1 VRPFL
6 AVTLAASVL
15 GLVAC
20 GSQSRVSTPKAPRL
34 PRAVAAS
41 LAHRSDVLAQALRRG
56 DGCAA
61 TIQLHG
67 LERQTRLAIAAKRI
81 PALYRPQLLAAEQR
95 LARRMPR
102 CVPPVPPPP
111 PPPAPPAPAPEQPK
125 PHGHGH
131 GHKPP
136 KDDHGDHG
144 HHKHGKG
151 D

>member
-15 GLVAC
+15 GLAAC

-41 LAHRSDVLAQALRRG
+41 LAHRSDVLAEALLRG

-81 PALYRPQLLAAEQR
+81 PAVYRPQLLAAEQR
-95 LARRMPR
+95 LARRMPS
-102 CVPPVPPPP
+102 CVPPAPPPAP
-111 PPPAPPAPAPEQPK
+111 PPPAPPAPAPEQHK
-125 PHGHGH
+125 SHGH

-136 KDDHGDHG
+136 KDDHG

>member
-15 GLVAC
+15 GLAAC
-20 GSQSRVSTPKAPRL
+20 GSQSRVSTPRAPRL
-34 PRAVAAS
+34 PRAVAIS
-41 LAHRSDVLAQALRRG
+41 LAHRSDVLASALRRR

-81 PALYRPQLLAAEQR
+81 PALYRPQLLAAEER
-95 LARRMPR
+95 IARQVPR
-102 CVPPVPPPP
+102 CVPPAPPPP

-125 PHGHGH
+125 PPKHDHGKHD
-131 GHKPP
+131 K
-136 KDDHGDHG
+136 HGDHG
-144 HHKHGKG
+144 KHGKHGEG